1 MQKEYD
7 LTKTTIHT
15 AIHDFLSSNGA
26 KISSYIVDDI
36 IVVSIMN
43 DKFNVVIKQIN
54 NYDILFLVPKYDS
67 SKSLLTQESV
77 LKSTI
82 AVGKSSMDV
91 MFAGIVY
98 DNKRGVLE
106 CNMLDTTM
114 MFTTIDTSN
123 VVRKTQ
129 SMFVG
134 ELNNKYLNPT
144 ECVYYGGNGTA
155 LISDSGEV
163 IDTLN
168 VQELQVALYMDMDNL
183 PTAEENY
190 DHWSTNIE
198 YKTELFSRNR
208 LVISLTNERL
218 NRSLPTYF
226 VLNSPAINLPTKDKN
241 TCNGITLCL
250 PIIFFVQREPRA
262 LDTYSAVG
270 STDILTFVDMF
281 NIHSGRII
289 QTTYPVK
296 KNFFQ
301 CFSLYKRRN
310 ELNLVGYA
318 GIAFRQSEQK
328 QEES

>member
-7 LTKTTIHT
+7 LTKTTAHT

-26 KISSYIVDDI
+26 KISSYTANDI
-36 IVVSIMN
+36 IVVSIVN

-67 SKSLLTQESV
+67 SKSLLAQESV
-77 LKSTI
+77 LKSTT
-82 AVGKSSMDV
+82 MDV
-91 MFAGIVY
+91 MFAGIIY
-98 DNKRGVLE
+98 DNKSGVLE
-106 CNMLDTTM
+106 CNMLDTSM

-144 ECVYYGGNGTA
+144 DCVYYGGNGAA

-163 IDTLN
+163 IGTLN

-183 PTAEENY
+183 PTAEENN

-198 YKTELFSRNR
+198 YKSELFSRNR

-241 TCNGITLCL
+241 TCNGITMCL

-281 NIHSGRII
+281 NIHSGKII

-296 KNFFQ
+296 RNFFQ
-301 CFSLYKRRN
+301 CFSMYKRRN
-310 ELNLVGYA
+310 EINLVGYV
-318 GIAFRQSEQK
+318 GIAFRQSEQS
-328 QEES
+328 E

>member
-7 LTKTTIHT
+7 LTKITIHT

-26 KISSYIVDDI
+26 KISSYIANDI
-36 IVVSIMN
+36 IVVSIVN

-77 LKSTI
+77 LKSTT
-82 AVGKSSMDV
+82 AGV
-91 MFAGIVY
+91 MFAGIIY
-98 DNKRGVLE
+98 DNKSGVLE

-123 VVRKTQ
+123 IVRKTQ

-144 ECVYYGGNGTA
+144 DCVYYGGNGA
-155 LISDSGEV
+155 VLISDSGEV
-163 IDTLN
+163 VGTLN
-168 VQELQVALYMDMDNL
+168 VQELQVALYMDIDNL

-198 YKTELFSRNR
+198 YGSELFSRNR
-208 LVISLTNERL
+208 LVISITNKRL

-226 VLNSPAINLPTKDKN
+226 VLNSPAINLPTKNKN

-262 LDTYSAVG
+262 LDNYSAVG

-310 ELNLVGYA
+310 EINLVGYV

-328 QEES
+328 

>member
-7 LTKTTIHT
+7 LTKTTAHT

-26 KISSYIVDDI
+26 KISNYIADDI
-36 IVVSIMN
+36 IVVSIVN

-54 NYDILFLVPKYDS
+54 NYDILFLVPKYDN
-67 SKSLLTQESV
+67 SKSLLAQESV
-77 LKSTI
+77 LKSTT
-82 AVGKSSMDV
+82 VDV
-91 MFAGIVY
+91 MFAGIIY
-98 DNKRGVLE
+98 DNKSGVLE
-106 CNMLDTTM
+106 CNMLDTSM

-123 VVRKTQ
+123 IVRKTQ

-144 ECVYYGGNGTA
+144 DCVYYGGNGAA
-155 LISDSGEV
+155 LISDSGNV

-183 PTAEENY
+183 PTVEENY

-198 YKTELFSRNR
+198 YKSELFSRNR

-241 TCNGITLCL
+241 TCNGITMCL

-296 KNFFQ
+296 RNFFQ

-310 ELNLVGYA
+310 EANLVGYV
-318 GIAFRQSEQK
+318 GIAFRQSEQS
-328 QEES
+328 E

>member
-7 LTKTTIHT
+7 LTKTTAHT

-26 KISSYIVDDI
+26 KISNYIADDI
-36 IVVSIMN
+36 IVVSIVN

-54 NYDILFLVPKYDS
+54 NYDILFLVPKYDN
-67 SKSLLTQESV
+67 SKSLLAQESV
-77 LKSTI
+77 LKSTT
-82 AVGKSSMDV
+82 VDV
-91 MFAGIVY
+91 MFAGIIY
-98 DNKRGVLE
+98 DNKSGVLE
-106 CNMLDTTM
+106 CNMLDTSM

-123 VVRKTQ
+123 IVRKTQ

-144 ECVYYGGNGTA
+144 DCVYYGGNGAA
-155 LISDSGEV
+155 LISDSGNV

-183 PTAEENY
+183 PTVEENY

-198 YKTELFSRNR
+198 YKSELFSRNR

-241 TCNGITLCL
+241 TCNGITMCL

-296 KNFFQ
+296 RNFFQ

-310 ELNLVGYA
+310 EINLVGYV
-318 GIAFRQSEQK
+318 GIAFRQSEQS
-328 QEES
+328 E

>member
-1 MQKEYD
+1 
-7 LTKTTIHT
+7 
-15 AIHDFLSSNGA
+15 
-26 KISSYIVDDI
+26 
-36 IVVSIMN
+36 
-43 DKFNVVIKQIN
+43 
-54 NYDILFLVPKYDS
+54 
-67 SKSLLTQESV
+67 
-77 LKSTI
+77 
-82 AVGKSSMDV
+82 
-91 MFAGIVY
+91 MFAGIIY
-98 DNKRGVLE
+98 DNKSGVLE
-106 CNMLDTTM
+106 CNMLDTSM

-144 ECVYYGGNGTA
+144 DSVYYGGNGAA
-155 LISDSGEV
+155 LISDSGEIV
-163 IDTLN
+163 AKLN
-168 VQELQVALYMDMDNL
+168 VQELQIALYMDMDNL
-183 PTAEENY
+183 PTVEENY

-296 KNFFQ
+296 RNFFQ

-310 ELNLVGYA
+310 EVNLIGYV
-318 GIAFRQSEQK
+318 GIAFRQSEQS
-328 QEES
+328 E

>member
-7 LTKTTIHT
+7 LSKITVHT

-26 KISSYIVDDI
+26 KISSYIANDT
-36 IVVSIMN
+36 IVVSIIN
-43 DKFNVVIKQIN
+43 DKFDVVIKQTN
-54 NYDILFLVPKYDS
+54 NYDILFFFFIYDS
-67 SKSLLTQESV
+67 NKSLLNQESV
-77 LKSTI
+77 LKSE
-82 AVGKSSMDV
+82 SV
-91 MFAGIVY
+91 MFAGIIY
-98 DNKRGVLE
+98 DNKSGVLE
-106 CNMLDTTM
+106 CNMLDTSM

-144 ECVYYGGNGTA
+144 DSVYYGGNGAA
-155 LISDSGEV
+155 LISDSGEIV
-163 IDTLN
+163 AKLN
-168 VQELQVALYMDMDNL
+168 VQELQIALYMDMDNL
-183 PTAEENY
+183 PTVEENY

-296 KNFFQ
+296 RNFFQ

-310 ELNLVGYA
+310 EVNLIGYV
-318 GIAFRQSEQK
+318 GIAFRQSEQS
-328 QEES
+328 E